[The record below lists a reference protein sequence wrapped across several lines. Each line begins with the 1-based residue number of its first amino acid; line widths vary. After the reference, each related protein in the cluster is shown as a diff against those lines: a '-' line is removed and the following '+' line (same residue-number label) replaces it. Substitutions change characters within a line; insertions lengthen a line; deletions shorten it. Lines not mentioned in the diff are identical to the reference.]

1 MCVHE
6 RVALS
11 FALELFIASYM
22 GRCNPGSQD
31 YDALKNFVSVSP
43 AHHETVDMKTVSQ
56 IGVTI
61 HQ

>member
-1 MCVHE
+1 
-6 RVALS
+6 
-11 FALELFIASYM
+11 M